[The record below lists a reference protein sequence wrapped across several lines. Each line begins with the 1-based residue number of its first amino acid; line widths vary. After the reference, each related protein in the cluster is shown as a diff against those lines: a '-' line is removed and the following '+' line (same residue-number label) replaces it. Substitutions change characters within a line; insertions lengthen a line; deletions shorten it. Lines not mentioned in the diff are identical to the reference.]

1 MGTGCELASSP
12 ESNRKY
18 TVWSD
23 LAASRMTGS
32 LPNFTI
38 DAAGSPAIHKVT
50 AEKL

>member
-38 DAAGSPAIHKVT
+38 NADGSPATHQVVD
-50 AEKL
+50 EKL